1 MISESLLKELSSYFS
16 SNPTILQGVATT
28 EEEIGLIEDELNI
41 KLDDD
46 FKTFTTTFGGC
57 LIRDSQIYGFRNSD
71 FLGDNTII
79 DINMQFSGFLEN
91 YENSMA
97 IGTDGWGNPVFINDE
112 NKVLM
117 FDHDENK
124 EVVMAE
130 SFSAYLEK
138 CLRGESC

>member
-16 SNPTILQGVATT
+16 SNPILQGVATT
-28 EEEIGLIEDELNI
+28 EAEVDLIEDKLNI

-57 LIRDSQIYGFRNSD
+57 LIRDYQIYGFRNSD
-71 FLGDNTII
+71 FLGDDTII

-91 YENSMA
+91 YENSMV
-97 IGTDGWGNPVFINDE
+97 IGTDGWGNPVFINDG